1 MKTICKLQTSD
12 VCSCKIL
19 STSSK
24 VKVGGKCYE
33 LIISNLSTIFN
44 ISLIIVIRLPRCV
57 CAQQCS
63 LHSFHLALIAAAGS
77 GANCVSAGWRI
88 PV

>member
-24 VKVGGKCYE
+24 VKVGGKCFE
-33 LIISNLSTIFN
+33 LIISMLEYDFLS
-44 ISLIIVIRLPRCV
+44 L
-57 CAQQCS
+57 
-63 LHSFHLALIAAAGS
+63 
-77 GANCVSAGWRI
+77 
-88 PV
+88 